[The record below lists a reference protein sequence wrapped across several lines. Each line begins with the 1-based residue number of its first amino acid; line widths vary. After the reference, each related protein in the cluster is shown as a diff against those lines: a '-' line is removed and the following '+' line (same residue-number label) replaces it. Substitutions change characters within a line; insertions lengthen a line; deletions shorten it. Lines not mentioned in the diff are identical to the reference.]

1 MTKNNQDFTT
11 AFLVDQ
17 TPHEV
22 FNAVTNVREWWSDN
36 IEGGTEK
43 LNDEFN
49 YHYQDIHSCKM
60 KLVEVVPD
68 QRVVWLVLENYF
80 NFTKDSREWTGTKII
95 FDISRQGD
103 KTRLTFTHAGLV
115 PEYECFD
122 VCKTAW
128 TDYINGSLYGL
139 ITTGEGLVSRKDEIN
154 HKTLD
159 MRTKV

>member
-1 MTKNNQDFTT
+1 MKKNEDFTT
-11 AFLVDQ
+11 TFLVDQ
-17 TPHEV
+17 TPREV

-49 YHYQDIHSCKM
+49 YHYQDIHNCKI

-68 QRVVWLVLENYF
+68 QRMVWLVLENYF

-95 FDISRQGD
+95 FDISKQGD
-103 KTRLTFTHAGLV
+103 KTKLSFKHEGLV

-139 ITTGEGLVSRKDEIN
+139 ITAGEGLVSKKDEIN

-159 MRTKV
+159 MRTKA

>member
-1 MTKNNQDFTT
+1 MIKNNTDFTT
-11 AFLVDQ
+11 AFLVGQ
-17 TPHEV
+17 TSKEV
-22 FNAVTNVREWWSDN
+22 FNAINNVREWWSDN
-36 IEGGTEK
+36 IEGDTEK

-49 YHYQDIHSCKM
+49 YHYQDVHTCKM

-80 NFTKDSREWTGTKII
+80 NFTKDSSEWTGTRIV
-95 FDISRQGD
+95 FDISKQAD
-103 KTRLTFTHAGLV
+103 KTKLTFTHEGLV

-122 VCKTAW
+122 ICKTAW

-159 MRTKV
+159 MRTRA